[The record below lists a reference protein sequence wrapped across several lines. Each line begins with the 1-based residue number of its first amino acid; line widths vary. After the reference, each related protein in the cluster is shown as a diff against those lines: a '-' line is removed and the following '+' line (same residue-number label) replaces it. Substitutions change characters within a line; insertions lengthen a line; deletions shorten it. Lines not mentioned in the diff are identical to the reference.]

1 LGVKEA
7 QEVVDVDEEETK
19 PGWMVAVSKILAA
32 ATDGILARPYLLMD
46 TGFMPY
52 GLTFQSSATPQHRKP
67 IKICR
72 RKVDHLVIRRMN
84 NDLARHHGGNF

>member
-1 LGVKEA
+1 MGVKEA

-52 GLTFQSSATPQHRKP
+52 GLTLHSSATPHQA
-67 IKICR
+67 CR

-84 NDLARHHGGNF
+84 NDLARHYGGNF